1 MGDPTGPA
9 HSGALGGYVTRTE
22 RIDAAVS
29 DAGQLI
35 TALLEKGPLNP
46 EQCSVLVHAAARA
59 VVENFEEWEARDA
72 AIRIVKEL
80 EDEDKRRN
88 G

>member
-1 MGDPTGPA
+1 M
-9 HSGALGGYVTRTE
+9 TRTE

-46 EQCSVLVHAAARA
+46 AQCSVLVLAAARA
-59 VVENFEEWEARDA
+59 VVENFEEWEAHDA
-72 AIRIVKEL
+72 AIRIVKQL
-80 EDEDKRRN
+80 NDENQSRN
-88 G
+88 GR

>member
-1 MGDPTGPA
+1 M
-9 HSGALGGYVTRTE
+9 TRTE

-46 EQCSVLVHAAARA
+46 AQCRLVLAAARA
-59 VVENFEEWEARDA
+59 VVENFEEWEAHDA
-72 AIRIVKEL
+72 AIRIVKQL
-80 EDEDKRRN
+80 NDENQSRN
-88 G
+88 GR